1 MNNTNFK
8 PSPYGG
14 VGGGSLLLPRG
25 LRNNNP
31 LNIIRS
37 ATKWQGMSET
47 QTDKHFVQFKTLAYG
62 YRAAFL
68 LIRTYMRKYGLLS
81 IEQIIRRWA
90 PPSENNTAAYIRTV
104 SEMSGIKRDAM
115 LHWQNEAEMIALV
128 QAMAYVENGRIV
140 MGDSI
145 REGYRMAVK
154 GVEG

>member
-1 MNNTNFK
+1 MK
-8 PSPYGG
+8 DKK
-14 VGGGSLLLPRG
+14 LPRG

-90 PPSENNTAAYIRTV
+90 PPSENNTAAAIHTFTPHKDNRRCV
-104 SEMSGIKRDAM
+104 AARRKPHHRCP
-115 LHWQNEAEMIALV
+115 L
-128 QAMAYVENGRIV
+128 
-140 MGDSI
+140 
-145 REGYRMAVK
+145 
-154 GVEG
+154 

>member
-1 MNNTNFK
+1 MKDKT
-8 PSPYGG
+8 
-14 VGGGSLLLPRG
+14 LPRG

-104 SEMSGIKRDAM
+104 SEMLGIKRDAM

-145 REGYRMAVK
+145 REGYRMV
-154 GVEG
+154 GPLPTSPLRGGEGG

>member
-1 MNNTNFK
+1 MKDKT
-8 PSPYGG
+8 
-14 VGGGSLLLPRG
+14 LPRG

-47 QTDKHFVQFKTLAYG
+47 QTDKQFVQFKTLAYG

-104 SEMSGIKRDAM
+104 SEMLGIKRDAM

-145 REGYRMAVK
+145 REGYKLASSC
-154 GVEG
+154 